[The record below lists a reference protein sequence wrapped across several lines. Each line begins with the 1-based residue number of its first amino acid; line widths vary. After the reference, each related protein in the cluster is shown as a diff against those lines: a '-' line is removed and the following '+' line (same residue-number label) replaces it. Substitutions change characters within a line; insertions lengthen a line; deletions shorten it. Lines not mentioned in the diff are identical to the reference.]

1 MGTIDEG
8 YVEND
13 NGSEQLSPVI
23 IQTKYPMMIP
33 SPSQNHSLTAG
44 GTTKGNCRQIKQL
57 MRRLY
62 CFLFFV
68 HMQLFFILKA
78 ILMFQMKYLIDSSM
92 NLVGYLRLTNGL
104 QVPK

>member
-44 GTTKGNCRQIKQL
+44 GTTKGNCRQIKPNET
-57 MRRLY
+57 
-62 CFLFFV
+62 LFFICMV
-68 HMQLFFILKA
+68 FIHIQLFFILKA
-78 ILMFQMKYLIDSSM
+78 ILMFQMKSLID
-92 NLVGYLRLTNGL
+92 
-104 QVPK
+104 